1 MLSMVIDSI
10 SSFMYSKLL
19 VIMLIGTGV
28 YFTIRTKFPQVR
40 LFRSACK
47 AVMEKPDDE
56 DAVSSF
62 QALMVSTASRVGTG
76 NIVGVSSAICI
87 GGFGAVFW
95 MWVIAIIGSASAFV
109 ESTLAQIYKKKGE
122 DGTCYGGP
130 AYYIEAALR
139 CRPLA
144 IAFCIA
150 MIATYAFGFNMLA
163 SYNLQST
170 FAGFSF
176 YHADV
181 TPWII
186 GGILAVLTGWC
197 LLGGGSRIVKVTSTL
212 VPVMGVAYIVVAL
225 IVVVINMIVGAIPSK
240 YSQLDVSSSKLY
252 TIGDETKKVLKALD
266 KDVTIYQIA
275 ASGSEDDTISNLLS
289 RYKDESKHIKVEVKD
304 PVVNP
309 KFASEYTTDDLASNS
324 LIVVCGDRNKVINYN
339 DMYSS
344 SVDYN
349 TWQQTTTGFDGE
361 GQITSAIGYVTSE
374 DLPIMYTLSGHG
386 EKDLDSSFKEDIQK
400 ANIDIKELNLLT
412 EGKVPDDADCLM
424 IVSPTSDISEEEKT
438 ELLDYLE
445 AGGKAMIFSDYTQDD
460 LPNFDAVLEN
470 YGVKCAEGIVFE
482 GDNQHY
488 GMQMP
493 YYLVPTVNSTDA
505 SSETAS
511 AGSYVLAPYAQGIQ
525 KTDDVRD
532 TVTIDSILT
541 TSDKAYSKTNMQSS
555 NIEKEDGDV
564 DGPFDLGVAITEKLD
579 DDKETQI
586 VYYSTANLMESQINQ
601 MVSGGNEKLLLE
613 SLNWM
618 TSTDDSNSVSIPSK
632 SLESTS
638 LTVTDYDAA
647 FWKICTIG
655 LIPGVFLVAGFLI
668 WLKRRKA

>member
-197 LLGGGSRIVKVTSTL
+197 LLGGGSRIVKVTSML

-225 IVVVINMIVGAIPSK
+225 IVVVINIRYIPDVFATIFREAFDFQAIFGAFAGSAMMQGIRRGL
-240 YSQLDVSSSKLY
+240 YSNEAGIGSAPNASASANVSHPVKQGLVQMLSVFIDTLLLCTATAMMCMSSGIDPAKELQ
-252 TIGDETKKVLKALD
+252 GAPWV
-266 KDVTIYQIA
+266 Q
-275 ASGSEDDTISNLLS
+275 ASLQESLGSFGPIFITVAMVFFAFTTLLGNCFYCDNLLIYIHKKQPEKAFMKGFRLVS
-289 RYKDESKHIKVEVKD
+289 ALAIFLGAGMEMSLLW
-304 PVVNP
+304 
-309 KFASEYTTDDLASNS
+309 DLS
-324 LIVVCGDRNKVINYN
+324 
-339 DMYSS
+339 
-344 SVDYN
+344 
-349 TWQQTTTGFDGE
+349 
-361 GQITSAIGYVTSE
+361 
-374 DLPIMYTLSGHG
+374 
-386 EKDLDSSFKEDIQK
+386 
-400 ANIDIKELNLLT
+400 
-412 EGKVPDDADCLM
+412 DALM
-424 IVSPTSDISEEEKT
+424 G
-438 ELLDYLE
+438 LW
-445 AGGKAMIFSDYTQDD
+445 
-460 LPNFDAVLEN
+460 
-470 YGVKCAEGIVFE
+470 
-482 GDNQHY
+482 H
-488 GMQMP
+488 
-493 YYLVPTVNSTDA
+493 
-505 SSETAS
+505 
-511 AGSYVLAPYAQGIQ
+511 
-525 KTDDVRD
+525 
-532 TVTIDSILT
+532 
-541 TSDKAYSKTNMQSS
+541 
-555 NIEKEDGDV
+555 
-564 DGPFDLGVAITEKLD
+564 
-579 DDKETQI
+579 
-586 VYYSTANLMESQINQ
+586 
-601 MVSGGNEKLLLE
+601 
-613 SLNWM
+613 
-618 TSTDDSNSVSIPSK
+618 
-632 SLESTS
+632 S
-638 LTVTDYDAA
+638 LT
-647 FWKICTIG
+647 FR
-655 LIPGVFLVAGFLI
+655 LS
-668 WLKRRKA
+668 